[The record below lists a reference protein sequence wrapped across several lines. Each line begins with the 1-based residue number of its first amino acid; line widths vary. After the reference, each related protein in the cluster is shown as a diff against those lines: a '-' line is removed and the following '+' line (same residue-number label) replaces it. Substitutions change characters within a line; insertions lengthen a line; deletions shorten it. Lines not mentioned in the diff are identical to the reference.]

1 MSASQFPPLQS
12 TQSTKRCSN
21 CSTLM
26 SIYQLPGHY
35 GQQVEIDVCHDC
47 NAIWFDQMESSKLS
61 PDGTV
66 ALFQLIN
73 ERGGASSTASSKFG
87 QGLRCVTCGDGMRL
101 VNDRVKNTR
110 FVYQSC
116 SRGHGRLTT
125 FYNFLAEKQFVRELT
140 QQERAKLATSVQQ
153 IKCSSCAAPVN
164 IGKTDACEY
173 CRAPVSVFDRE
184 AAKKAIDHYLQ
195 ERHRQV
201 PSQAPIYGGP
211 SSGGYRP
218 QGWTGYDTVDLA
230 SDILFALGRAA
241 TRGLGSAG
249 ARAVPAAAGVGA
261 GTVLA
266 DTGTGATGGLL
277 ESIGSGAG
285 VGNGAS
291 ALPSATDALFGS
303 GFGADIGSGLT
314 SELGAGLTSSLGS
327 SLASDTG
334 ASLLG
339 GASDMLSDAG
349 GALPSATEALFGT
362 ATSSVGDAAGSLMSE
377 IGSVFSETAA
387 SGVADSAVSVA
398 AELGGSAIEAVGS
411 SALDVA
417 GDVASSAGEGIIDL
431 VADGLGSLLGSL
443 FD

>member
-12 TQSTKRCSN
+12 TQSTKHCSN

-26 SIYQLPGHY
+26 SIYMLPGHY
-35 GQQVEIDVCHDC
+35 GQQVELDVCHDC

-73 ERGGASSTASSKFG
+73 ERGGASSSATSKFG

-101 VNDRVKNTR
+101 TNDRVKNTR

-140 QQERAKLATSVQQ
+140 QAERAKLAASVQQ

-195 ERHRQV
+195 ERHKHV

-211 SSGGYRP
+211 SSSGYSP

-261 GTVLA
+261 GAVFA
-266 DTGTGATGGLL
+266 DTGTAATGGLL
-277 ESIGSGAG
+277 ESIGSGAASG
-285 VGNGAS
+285 IGNGAS

-303 GFGADIGSGLT
+303 ALGSGLATDLGSGLT
-314 SELGAGLTSSLGS
+314 SGLGS
-327 SLASDTG
+327 SLTSDAG
-334 ASLLG
+334 SGLIG
-339 GASDMLSDAG
+339 GATDMLSGAG
-349 GALPSATEALFGT
+349 GALPSATEALFG
-362 ATSSVGDAAGSLMSE
+362 SAAGGAGDVAGGFMSE
-377 IGSVFSETAA
+377 IGSVFSGSAT
-387 SGVADSAVSVA
+387 SGIADSAASA
-398 AELGGSAIEAVGS
+398 AADLGGSAIEAVGS
-411 SALDVA
+411 SAFDVA
-417 GDVASSAGEGIIDL
+417 GDVASSAGEGVVDL

-443 FD
+443 FS